1 MGLAARGD
9 LVVVA
14 RDHDRGDGPRANG
27 VEGLD
32 ERFDGDGAARVPEI
46 AKEDN
51 AGVARE
57 GGVVDATENLH
68 GDGGGL
74 TVDVEVAEDD
84 PATRGGV
91 RGTEGVVREDVQR
104 RLRGRCGARPRTS
117 ARGRCC
123 FRAAALGR
131 GVRGRVGDGDGAD
144 DRGAAAVGARA
155 RGFEP
160 GDDGVGPPA
169 RGRGRHPRAKP
180 ADRGREDAAGRARGR
195 RRRRHRTC
203 RSSRSPRAQEHA
215 RSNLRATRLP
225 LQKGG

>member
-1 MGLAARGD
+1 M
-9 LVVVA
+9 
-14 RDHDRGDGPRANG
+14 
-27 VEGLD
+27 
-32 ERFDGDGAARVPEI
+32 
-46 AKEDN
+46 
-51 AGVARE
+51 
-57 GGVVDATENLH
+57 DATENLH

-155 RGFEP
+155 RGGFEP
-160 GDDGVGPPA
+160 GDDGVGP
-169 RGRGRHPRAKP
+169 
-180 ADRGREDAAGRARGR
+180 RARTRTAPASETRRSRER
-195 RRRRHRTC
+195 RRRGTRP
-203 RSSRSPRAQEHA
+203 RSSPTTPSHVSLEPLASRPGACAVEPPRDSPSAPEGGMIRRGAA
-215 RSNLRATRLP
+215 RSDDGGHPAHEVIEREVTEISIIILRS
-225 LQKGG
+225 

>member
-14 RDHDRGDGPRANG
+14 RDHDRGDGPRANR

-32 ERFDGDGAARVPEI
+32 EGFYRDGAARVPEI
-46 AKEDN
+46 AEEDD

-57 GGVVDATENLH
+57 GGVVNATENLH

-74 TVDVEVAEDD
+74 AVDVEVAEDD

-91 RGTEGVVREDVQR
+91 RGAEGVVREDVQR
-104 RLRGRCGARPRTS
+104 RLGGGGGARPRTS

-131 GVRGRVGDGDGAD
+131 GVRGRIGDGDGAD
-144 DRGAAAVGARA
+144 DRGAAAVRARAVEGPRARA
-155 RGFEP
+155 RAAVEP
-160 GDDGVGPPA
+160 GDEGVGHPA
-169 RGRGRHPRAKP
+169 R
-180 ADRGREDAAGRARGR
+180 
-195 RRRRHRTC
+195 
-203 RSSRSPRAQEHA
+203 
-215 RSNLRATRLP
+215 
-225 LQKGG
+225 